1 MTDGEILYP
10 SPDDANQLLYRYVRL
25 MKPKKFGVK
34 YGNFS
39 EEGGGEHE

>member
-25 MKPKKFGVK
+25 MKPK
-34 YGNFS
+34 NS
-39 EEGGGEHE
+39 E